1 MSQPSIR
8 RRNQQERGSSNL
20 LQPPRFV
27 EEPSA
32 VIALRKST
40 VQINCSTIA
49 TPVARTIWLKD
60 GARIKPDDR
69 HVVLTSGALRIQSVQ
84 GRRKGFGNDE
94 GVYQCLASNRAG
106 TVASRKV
113 TLHIAVLSR
122 KFEEQPQSINAW
134 EGTTARFSCK
144 VKKAYPAP
152 SISWEHNG
160 QVIVP
165 SKRHVVLPN
174 GALQI
179 HNVQQVDQG
188 TYQCVA
194 SNIARIRR
202 SNTATLTVQQA
213 KSSKQPN
220 FTTIPSNT
228 SVISGEEAVLEC
240 IATGVPVPTVQW
252 KKVGGADRAYD
263 YSLAKPGGCNL
274 RIRSASPKDGG
285 EYMCIVS
292 ASGRSMTHSTFLSVQ
307 EPPHFINTPKLPKGL
322 LDIGA
327 TLTLQCSA
335 TGVPPPRITWLKN
348 GKELVGNQRQS
359 GINNDLVIQSLSTK
373 DSGVYQ
379 CFAENDIG
387 SVQTSTRVLVRRSV
401 NTYPPLNVT
410 GVGIS
415 SEEVNI
421 SWLPP
426 RGPEQ
431 VLAYSINY
439 QPADKSS
446 KELQVVLAKDFTSEV
461 IRSLSGFTKYTFYVT
476 PFFTKGQGL
485 NSEVITVQTLPGK
498 PSTSPGNIVL
508 NSLTPDSIDV
518 SWDPPPKRYRN
529 GILTSYII
537 KYHNKSIS
545 ETILLPSSMQK
556 KTISGLASGEV
567 YMVQVAAATK
577 MGWGPFSKEERL
589 RVTTQQKDMIS
600 SPKITIKGLNS
611 TALKVTWTPPL
622 YGASKVQEYRL
633 YYAQE
638 HSHGVIQNPQVI
650 DKGTSSYIIT
660 NLLPNTKYIVRFM
673 AWDGSKTGQPA
684 VEVGQTRLGESQVS
698 SVGITNVVCHPRDPF
713 TIEVMWQ
720 KSFSKDPA
728 FYTISYGVAGNLNK
742 EKRKTKIVVETHVKI
757 KDLSPGRKYHVM
769 VKPLDANY
777 LAMSDWVHSSSSCQT
792 PEQRPGSPPRN
803 FKFAIM
809 SKVSVDLQWE
819 PPEKPN
825 GKVSKYMI
833 AYTTDPS
840 LPDKEW
846 EEQEEVLSKF
856 ISRFERVVTAR
867 LTGLTPNATFYI
879 KVKAGNQQ
887 GYGPYSNILKVL
899 MVLPKNRDDAPKLSY
914 KYISSTSVD
923 VSWESPKSYKGKA
936 DSYEMIYTTNQLA
949 SERKWQKRLL
959 SLSPDSKELVVRLTG
974 LTSNK
979 TYYVKVRAD
988 YNSQYGPWSKVLTIS
1003 LYEKNNGSLI
1013 GPEKSTAN
1021 ETSPNPKASEEKE
1034 DFQVKLGIII
1044 GCVISAFCIVMLV
1057 LFIIWRCPCRLK
1069 GQKKRNQMSL
1079 VNTKAA
1085 NGYTVPPRNS
1095 SHQTMSTNSTGQ
1107 SGSTYD
1113 EGSAGSSISN
1123 TCQCR
1128 CTCSARKWPTINSM
1142 PNKPPNQVAGNG
1154 HIITGSG
1161 QLVMTQTTQEFRKAS
1176 LQNHNKD
1183 TETNGHISNGYVLN
1197 GYIPNQQL
1205 QNGHVS
1211 KDVLVPL
1218 QVLSDGKNTRL
1229 TVPEQ
1234 QRPPTSGSI
1243 SVDV

>member
-1 MSQPSIR
+1 MNGLILLVIAG
-8 RRNQQERGSSNL
+8 NFAVLGSSNL

-202 SNTATLTVQQA
+202 SNTATLTVQQVLWQGRIA
-213 KSSKQPN
+213 PTAFLPKVKVIYLGTYCSFIKTKSSKQPN

-307 EPPHFINTPKLPKGL
+307 GRLVDLDFFVVCNFRRVFFLPSVYSKPPHFINTPKLPKGL

-387 SVQTSTRVLVRRSV
+387 SVQTSTRVLVRRSGKL

-577 MGWGPFSKEERL
+577 MGW
-589 RVTTQQKDMIS
+589 
-600 SPKITIKGLNS
+600 
-611 TALKVTWTPPL
+611 
-622 YGASKVQEYRL
+622 
-633 YYAQE
+633 
-638 HSHGVIQNPQVI
+638 
-650 DKGTSSYIIT
+650 
-660 NLLPNTKYIVRFM
+660 
-673 AWDGSKTGQPA
+673 
-684 VEVGQTRLGESQVS
+684 
-698 SVGITNVVCHPRDPF
+698 
-713 TIEVMWQ
+713 
-720 KSFSKDPA
+720 
-728 FYTISYGVAGNLNK
+728 
-742 EKRKTKIVVETHVKI
+742 
-757 KDLSPGRKYHVM
+757 
-769 VKPLDANY
+769 
-777 LAMSDWVHSSSSCQT
+777 
-792 PEQRPGSPPRN
+792 
-803 FKFAIM
+803 
-809 SKVSVDLQWE
+809 
-819 PPEKPN
+819 
-825 GKVSKYMI
+825 
-833 AYTTDPS
+833 
-840 LPDKEW
+840 
-846 EEQEEVLSKF
+846 
-856 ISRFERVVTAR
+856 
-867 LTGLTPNATFYI
+867 
-879 KVKAGNQQ
+879 
-887 GYGPYSNILKVL
+887 
-899 MVLPKNRDDAPKLSY
+899 
-914 KYISSTSVD
+914 
-923 VSWESPKSYKGKA
+923 
-936 DSYEMIYTTNQLA
+936 
-949 SERKWQKRLL
+949 
-959 SLSPDSKELVVRLTG
+959 
-974 LTSNK
+974 
-979 TYYVKVRAD
+979 
-988 YNSQYGPWSKVLTIS
+988 
-1003 LYEKNNGSLI
+1003 
-1013 GPEKSTAN
+1013 
-1021 ETSPNPKASEEKE
+1021 
-1034 DFQVKLGIII
+1034 
-1044 GCVISAFCIVMLV
+1044 
-1057 LFIIWRCPCRLK
+1057 
-1069 GQKKRNQMSL
+1069 
-1079 VNTKAA
+1079 
-1085 NGYTVPPRNS
+1085 
-1095 SHQTMSTNSTGQ
+1095 
-1107 SGSTYD
+1107 
-1113 EGSAGSSISN
+1113 
-1123 TCQCR
+1123 
-1128 CTCSARKWPTINSM
+1128 
-1142 PNKPPNQVAGNG
+1142 
-1154 HIITGSG
+1154 
-1161 QLVMTQTTQEFRKAS
+1161 
-1176 LQNHNKD
+1176 
-1183 TETNGHISNGYVLN
+1183 
-1197 GYIPNQQL
+1197 
-1205 QNGHVS
+1205 
-1211 KDVLVPL
+1211 
-1218 QVLSDGKNTRL
+1218 
-1229 TVPEQ
+1229 
-1234 QRPPTSGSI
+1234 
-1243 SVDV
+1243 